1 MPGAIAKHVPGNNAT
16 LNALLFAAPSLY
28 GRDVSPRGRARLLTD
43 HAEHHRFPSCQN
55 PLGSPIR
62 DGFIQAYE
70 DVMFKQV
77 LAATIVAILPPIA
90 CLLLTKRIKLEDVQN
105 LADGRDLAGKPTE
118 VSRELGIVDDD
129 ESKDRRSL

>member
-1 MPGAIAKHVPGNNAT
+1 MTT
-16 LNALLFAAPSLY
+16 L
-28 GRDVSPRGRARLLTD
+28 
-43 HAEHHRFPSCQN
+43 AEHYRFSSRQN